1 MIGTYLDLDQLFYAV
16 DNEDVLG
23 LGLRVLADDGLIT
36 SVHPSVPEGLLG
48 GLVVVQ
54 IA

>member
-1 MIGTYLDLDQLFYAV
+1 MVGTYLDLDQLLYAV

-23 LGLRVLADDGLIT
+23 LGLRALADDGFVT
-36 SVHPSVPEGLLG
+36 SVHPSVTEGLLG